1 MRVTSVPS
9 ARCFQAGPGDFPK
22 MRRVLFVSPHFPPIN
37 APDHQRVR
45 TMLPHLAN
53 HGWAAEVLCVGAE
66 HVESAQDE
74 LLEQA
79 LPAGVPVHRCG
90 AVPLKAARALRCG
103 QIGYRAFFPLRAVG
117 DALLQKGRFDLV
129 FFSTAIFNTLVFGPR
144 WKTRHGVPF
153 LVDLHDPWVTDY
165 YDQPGAAAPPGGRLK
180 FALAQAIARRCEP
193 RVMREAAHIICVS
206 PDYPTMLRRRYPEL
220 PEERFSVVPFAAPQ
234 HDFEALVKLSVPTP
248 LWPANPAQS
257 RWLYLGRVV
266 PAMKLPLS
274 GFFRWLNGAGK
285 PTAATP
291 QPWFVGTKYLDT
303 DRTRSLVA
311 ALTKA
316 EEVNERVHEHE
327 PRVPYFEGL
336 KMLQCADVVL
346 VIGSDD
352 PSYNPSKVYSVLL
365 AGRPVLALVHGRS
378 AAAARLKECSNAV
391 VIPFDS
397 EDTPDDIARR
407 LEHELGKA
415 TQPRLPARLEI
426 HQERLAPFT
435 DRGMTATL
443 ATLMNRLVHAG

>member
-1 MRVTSVPS
+1 MTAPS
-9 ARCFQAGPGDFPK
+9 RRPEL
-22 MRRVLFVSPHFPPIN
+22 RRVLLVSPHFPPVN

-45 TMLPHLAN
+45 AILPHLAEL
-53 HGWAAEVLCVGAE
+53 GWAAEVLCVQPAR
-66 HVESAQDE
+66 VEGPRDE
-74 LLEQA
+74 LLDQA
-79 LPAGVPVHRCG
+79 LPAGMPVHRCG
-90 AVPLKAARALRCG
+90 AIPLKLARALRCG
-103 QIGYRAFFPLRAVG
+103 QLGYRAFCHLRAAG
-117 DALLQKGRFDLV
+117 DRLLRTGRFDLV
-129 FFSTAIFNTLVFGPR
+129 FFSTAIAETLALGPR
-144 WKTRHGVPF
+144 WKARLGVPF
-153 LVDLHDPWVTDY
+153 VVDLHDPWVTDY
-165 YDQPGAAAPPGGRLK
+165 YEQPGAAAPPGGRLK
-180 FALAQAIARRCEP
+180 FAFAQAIARRCEP
-193 RVMREAAHIICVS
+193 RVMRAASHVVCVS
-206 PDYPTMLRRRYPEL
+206 PDYPKALRVRYPDL
-220 PEERFSVVPFAAPQ
+220 PEEHFSVVPFAAPQ
-234 HDFEALVKLSVPTP
+234 HDFAVLARLPVTTSI
-248 LWPANPAQS
+248 WPARSSP

-415 TQPRLPARLEI
+415 TQPRLPERLEI